1 MKMFGKKAP
10 QETDE
15 DRAAAARLRAL
26 EARLKPQESL
36 DLTEVSPDPL
46 GEPEAGDEPAAV
58 EELDAQAEPQAPG
71 GDE

>member
-1 MKMFGKKAP
+1 MFGKKAP

-46 GEPEAGDEPAAV
+46 GEPEAG
-58 EELDAQAEPQAPG
+58 EESEASEDSQDPTGPE
-71 GDE
+71 